1 MYVLDFSFN
10 FLREDKRNVKKR
22 RKRRPMGTD
31 PETHRSQW
39 DRPRDTQEPMGQ
51 TQRHTGANGD
61 RLPTKPTE
69 EEFDGEKCPGW
80 IDKG

>member
-39 DRPRDTQEPMGQ
+39 DRPRDTQEPMG
-51 TQRHTGANGD
+51 TD
-61 RLPTKPTE
+61 
-69 EEFDGEKCPGW
+69 CPQNPRRRNLMERNVLVG
-80 IDKG
+80 